1 MINLLLVDTTTLKN
15 EILTEIKLN
24 FLQVT
29 VHFYLENLVLK
40 IPPVQHLI
48 TFHVIHQNRPRA

>member
-40 IPPVQHLI
+40 IPPVH
-48 TFHVIHQNRPRA
+48 